1 MSERQTY
8 RVRACAVVVRS
19 PGEILTLRA
28 AEHVELPGV
37 EPQAGESLQS
47 AAVRA
52 VAQSAGIDVVATE
65 IAFVAERRSG
75 DARATLDV
83 CFYANSSGTAKVK
96 AGGDAVWVALHD
108 ARLRAVVPDVRGLEN
123 SSRGRYFSVDAK
135 R

>member
-8 RVRACAVVVRS
+8 RMRACAVVLRS
-19 PGEILTLRA
+19 PGEILTLRSG
-28 AEHVELPGV
+28 EHVELPGA
-37 EPQAGESLQS
+37 EPRAGESLRS

-52 VAQSAGIDVVATE
+52 VAQSAGFDVVTSE

-83 CFYANSSGTAKVK
+83 CFYANP
-96 AGGDAVWVALHD
+96 AGKTKSQAEGDAVWVALHD